1 MSVVRIGTRKSLL
14 AMEQARLVGEGVR
27 ARCPGFAYELVGLTT
42 TGDRIQDKPLDKIGG
57 KGLFV
62 RELDRALV
70 TGEIDAAVH
79 SLKDLPAELDPRI
92 RVAGFSPR
100 EDPRD
105 VLALPRTA
113 AGTPLPGAPDPRDVR
128 ALAAWLQARRLPV
141 GCSSA
146 RRRLQL
152 QALLPGVPVEP
163 VRGFVNTRRA
173 QRDHGP
179 YGARVLAAAGR
190 ERLGLAARIDRALAP
205 EEMLP
210 SAGQGIVPATVRA
223 DDRASWMDGYSDEDA
238 SACGRAERAFTRAL
252 GADCAMPCAAYAV
265 PRGEG
270 SLWLRG
276 LYATPDGRICL
287 RDEAVLARDACEEEA
302 AALARSLL

>member
-1 MSVVRIGTRKSLL
+1 M
-14 AMEQARLVGEGVR
+14 
-27 ARCPGFAYELVGLTT
+27 GLTT

-141 GCSSA
+141 GC
-146 RRRLQL
+146 
-152 QALLPGVPVEP
+152 
-163 VRGFVNTRRA
+163 
-173 QRDHGP
+173 
-179 YGARVLAAAGR
+179 
-190 ERLGLAARIDRALAP
+190 
-205 EEMLP
+205 
-210 SAGQGIVPATVRA
+210 
-223 DDRASWMDGYSDEDA
+223 
-238 SACGRAERAFTRAL
+238 
-252 GADCAMPCAAYAV
+252 
-265 PRGEG
+265 
-270 SLWLRG
+270 
-276 LYATPDGRICL
+276 
-287 RDEAVLARDACEEEA
+287 
-302 AALARSLL
+302 